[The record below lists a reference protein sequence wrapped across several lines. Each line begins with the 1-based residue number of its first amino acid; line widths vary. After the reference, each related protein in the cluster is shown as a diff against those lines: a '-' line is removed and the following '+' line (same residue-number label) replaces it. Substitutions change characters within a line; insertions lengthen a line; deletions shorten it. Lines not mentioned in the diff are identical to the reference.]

1 MDMNPGTQDFRG
13 DLSGLFLISA
23 RAYTIRI
30 ESMDMKIGTVNIR
43 GTPPISNL
51 TGLMRAYAIRIESMD
66 MKIGTLNI
74 RGSPPNSNLTGLMR
88 AYAIRIDSMDMKIE
102 TLNFAVHHQF
112 QT

>member
-1 MDMNPGTQDFRG
+1 MDMELKRQDTNE

-30 ESMDMKIGTVNIR
+30 ESMDMKIEKLNIR
-43 GTPPISNL
+43 GTPPI
-51 TGLMRAYAIRIESMD
+51 
-66 MKIGTLNI
+66 
-74 RGSPPNSNLTGLMR
+74 SNLTGLMR

>member
-1 MDMNPGTQDFRG
+1 MDMKPGTQDACE

-30 ESMDMKIGTVNIR
+30 ESMDMKIGTLNIR
-43 GTPPISNL
+43 GTPPNSDL
-51 TGLMRAYAIRIESMD
+51 TGLIRAYAIRSDSMD
-66 MKIGTLNI
+66 MKPGTQDACEDL
-74 RGSPPNSNLTGLMR
+74 SGLFLISAR

-102 TLNFAVHHQF
+102 TLNFAVHHRV